1 MKKTNNLRGVNMK
14 TYNEIKEVENKIND
28 LNSFINN
35 QNQHLLNFTNQKC
48 KSEVL
53 DKVSKAIESE
63 IFNQEKL
70 KQLKLKLKKEKLLTL
85 KIKSL
90 KALGVKVVSR
100 ERNYDMHF
108 YNLANG
114 FYPERIE
121 VMLRDKVVPLDFYD
135 NHFYISYRDHGGQAL
150 FNLFE
155 DKVEDEHLFYTKEK
169 A

>member
-1 MKKTNNLRGVNMK
+1 MK
-14 TYNEIKEVENKIND
+14 TYNEIKEVEDKIND

-35 QNQHLLNFTNQKC
+35 QHQHLVNFTNEKC

-100 ERNYDMHF
+100 KRDYDKHD
-108 YNLANG
+108 YNFIHG
-114 FYPERIE
+114 FYPETISI
-121 VMLRDKVVPLDFYD
+121 MLRDKVVPLDFYNSD
-135 NHFYISYRDHGGQAL
+135 FFISYKNHGGQTL

-155 DKVEDEHLFYTKEK
+155 DKVEDEHLFYTKER
-169 A
+169 ANG

>member
-1 MKKTNNLRGVNMK
+1 MK
-14 TYNEIKEVENKIND
+14 TYNQIKEVENKITN
-28 LNSFINN
+28 LNSFIDNN
-35 QNQHLLNFTNQKC
+35 NDLNLKGEMLN
-48 KSEVL
+48 
-53 DKVSKAIESE
+53 KVSSSIESVV
-63 IFNQEKL
+63 FNEEKL

-155 DKVEDEHLFYTKEK
+155 DKVEDEHLFYTKER
-169 A
+169 ANA

>member
-1 MKKTNNLRGVNMK
+1 MK

-35 QNQHLLNFTNQKC
+35 QNQHLLNFRNQKC
-48 KSEVL
+48 RSEVL

-100 ERNYDMHF
+100 KRNYDKHD
-108 YNLANG
+108 YNFIHG
-114 FYPERIE
+114 FYPETISI
-121 VMLRDKVVPLDFYD
+121 MLKDKVVPLDFYNND
-135 NHFYISYRDHGGQAL
+135 FFISYKNHGAETL
-150 FNLFE
+150 FNLIE
-155 DKVEDEHLFYTKEK
+155 DKVEDEHLFYTKERTNV
-169 A
+169 

>member
-1 MKKTNNLRGVNMK
+1 MQTQ
-14 TYNEIKEVENKIND
+14 NEIKETQDKIND

-35 QNQHLLNFTNQKC
+35 QNQHLVNIQDKKC

-90 KALGVKVVSR
+90 EDLGVKVVSR
-100 ERNYDMHF
+100 ERNYDMHT
-108 YNLANG
+108 YNYING

-121 VMLRDKVVPLDFYD
+121 VMLNDKVVPLDFYH
-135 NHFYISYRDHGGQAL
+135 NHFYISYRDHGGQSL

-155 DKVEDEHLFYTKEK
+155 DKIEDKHLFYKKDKTQ
-169 A
+169 

>member
-1 MKKTNNLRGVNMK
+1 MKKTNNLREVNMK
-14 TYNEIKEVENKIND
+14 TYNEIKEVENKITN
-28 LNSFINN
+28 LNSFIDNN
-35 QNQHLLNFTNQKC
+35 NDLNLKGEMLN
-48 KSEVL
+48 
-53 DKVSKAIESE
+53 KVSKAIESE

-100 ERNYDMHF
+100 ERNYDMHS
-108 YNLANG
+108 YNYANG

-121 VMLRDKVVPLDFYD
+121 VMLRDKVVPLNFMH
-135 NHFYISYRDHGGQAL
+135 NNFYISYKDSGGQAL

-155 DKVEDEHLFYTKEK
+155 DKVEDEHLFYTKERT
-169 A
+169 

>member
-1 MKKTNNLRGVNMK
+1 MK

-35 QNQHLLNFTNQKC
+35 QNQHLVNFTNEKC

-100 ERNYDMHF
+100 KRNYDKHD
-108 YNLANG
+108 YNFIHG
-114 FYPERIE
+114 FYPETISI
-121 VMLRDKVVPLDFYD
+121 MLKDKVVPLDFYNND
-135 NHFYISYRDHGGQAL
+135 FFISYKNHGGQTL

-155 DKVEDEHLFYTKEK
+155 DKVEDKHLFYTKER

>member
-1 MKKTNNLRGVNMK
+1 MK
-14 TYNEIKEVENKIND
+14 TQNEIKEVENKITN

-35 QNQHLLNFTNQKC
+35 QNQHLVNFTNEKC

-90 KALGVKVVSR
+90 EALGVKVVSR
-100 ERNYDMHF
+100 ERNYDMHS
-108 YNLANG
+108 YNYANG

-121 VMLRDKVVPLDFYD
+121 VMLNDKVVPLDFYH
-135 NHFYISYRDHGGQAL
+135 NAFYISYKDHGGQAL
-150 FNLFE
+150 FDLLN
-155 DKVEDEHLFYTKEK
+155 DKVEDQHLFYTKERN
-169 A
+169 

>member
-35 QNQHLLNFTNQKC
+35 QNQHLVNFTNEKC

-100 ERNYDMHF
+100 KRNYDKHD
-108 YNLANG
+108 YNFIHG
-114 FYPERIE
+114 FYPETISI
-121 VMLRDKVVPLDFYD
+121 MLKDKVVPLDFYNND
-135 NHFYISYRDHGGQAL
+135 FFISYKNHGGQTL

-155 DKVEDEHLFYTKEK
+155 DKVEDKHLFYTKER

>member
-1 MKKTNNLRGVNMK
+1 MQTK
-14 TYNEIKEVENKIND
+14 NEIKEIQDKIND

-35 QNQHLLNFTNQKC
+35 QNQHLVNIQDKKC

-90 KALGVKVVSR
+90 EDLGVKVVSR
-100 ERNYDMHF
+100 ERNYDEST
-108 YNLANG
+108 YNFING
-114 FYPERIE
+114 FYPEKIE
-121 VMLRDKVVPLDFYD
+121 VMLRDKVVPLTFMH
-135 NHFYISYRDHGGQAL
+135 NGFYISYRDHGGQAL

-155 DKVEDEHLFYTKEK
+155 DKVEDKHLFYTKERT
-169 A
+169 

>member
-1 MKKTNNLRGVNMK
+1 MK

-100 ERNYDMHF
+100 KRNYDKHD
-108 YNLANG
+108 YNFIHG
-114 FYPERIE
+114 FYPETISI
-121 VMLRDKVVPLDFYD
+121 MLKDKVVPLDFYNSD
-135 NHFYISYRDHGGQAL
+135 FFISYKNHGGQTL

-155 DKVEDEHLFYTKEK
+155 DKVEDKHLFYTKEK